1 MSYNGLFMTFPVKND
16 FPNNNLQV
24 SNVKLHPNPLGSYMQ
39 VLLCSIIISPI
50 NEIHLTKR

>member
-1 MSYNGLFMTFPVKND
+1 MTFPVKND